1 MKSRGDKKGCFHFPF
16 CGLLYLYCIMMHHQ
30 LHTKLCKD
38 MYDKMKKSLEERKD
52 EKMSVTEHK
61 KQAPKEVRCKIV
73 TISDTR
79 TEETD
84 KSGQLLHELL
94 KEAGHTVTSYEIVKD
109 DKESIQQAVLAGY
122 HREDVDVV
130 LTNGGTGI
138 TKRDVTIEAVSA
150 LLDKEIVGFGELFR
164 MISYLEDIGSSAML
178 SRAIGGTIGRKV
190 VFSMPGSS
198 GAVRLAMNKLILPE
212 LGHITFELHR
222 Q

>member
-1 MKSRGDKKGCFHFPF
+1 
-16 CGLLYLYCIMMHHQ
+16 
-30 LHTKLCKD
+30 
-38 MYDKMKKSLEERKD
+38 
-52 EKMSVTEHK
+52 MSVTEHK
-61 KQAPKEVRCKIV
+61 KQAPKEVRCKIITV
-73 TISDTR
+73 SDTR

-84 KSGQLLHELL
+84 KSGKLLKELL
-94 KEAGHTVTSYEIVKD
+94 VEAGHTVTAYEIIKD
-109 DKESIQQAVLAGY
+109 DKEEIRQAVLSGY
-122 HREDVDVV
+122 HQEDVDVI

-164 MISYLEDIGSSAML
+164 MISYLEDIGSAAML

>member
-1 MKSRGDKKGCFHFPF
+1 
-16 CGLLYLYCIMMHHQ
+16 
-30 LHTKLCKD
+30 
-38 MYDKMKKSLEERKD
+38 
-52 EKMSVTEHK
+52 MSVTEHK
-61 KQAPKEVRCKIV
+61 KHAPKEVRCKIV

-79 TEETD
+79 TEKTD